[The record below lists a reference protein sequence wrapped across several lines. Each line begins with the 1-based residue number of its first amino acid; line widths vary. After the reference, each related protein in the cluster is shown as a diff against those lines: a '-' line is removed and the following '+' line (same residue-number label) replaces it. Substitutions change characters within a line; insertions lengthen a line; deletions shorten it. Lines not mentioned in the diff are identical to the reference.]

1 MALRKLLKLSAIAS
15 ALILAGCGG
24 DLVVNA
30 GGTTNGGG
38 NGGGGGTPPPVTS
51 DCPAFATEGDSLA
64 GVNLTVCEISG
75 TITSDTRLSNDIAWS
90 LSGKVTVGNV

>member
-30 GGTTNGGG
+30 GGDN
-38 NGGGGGTPPPVTS
+38 NGGGGGTPPPVAS

-64 GVNLTVCEISG
+64 GVDLPVCEISG
-75 TITSDTRLSNDIAWS
+75 RQLMTCWACPTMNRLQNGAD
-90 LSGKVTVGNV
+90 